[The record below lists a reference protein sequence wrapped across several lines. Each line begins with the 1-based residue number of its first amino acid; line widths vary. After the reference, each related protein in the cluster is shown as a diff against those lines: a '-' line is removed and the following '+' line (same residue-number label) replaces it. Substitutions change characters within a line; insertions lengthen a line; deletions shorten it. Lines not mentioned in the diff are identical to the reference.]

1 MPKRNEKPSNHESST
16 DTIIGALDV
25 VANLL
30 DAQDDFNAS
39 LYAQAVREAAQ
50 RLDKLENKLS
60 ELRECVDALEK

>member
-1 MPKRNEKPSNHESST
+1 MAARNEKPSNYESPT
-16 DTIIGALDV
+16 DTIILALDV

-50 RLDKLENKLS
+50 RLDKLENELS
-60 ELRECVDALEK
+60 ELRGEQ

>member
-1 MPKRNEKPSNHESST
+1 MTPRNEKPSNYESST

-30 DAQDDFNAS
+30 DAQDDFNAN

-50 RLDKLENKLS
+50 RLDKLENELS
-60 ELRECVDALEK
+60 ELRGEQ

>member
-1 MPKRNEKPSNHESST
+1 MTARNEKPSPHESPT
-16 DTIIGALDV
+16 DTLIVALDV

-50 RLDKLENKLS
+50 RLDKLENELS
-60 ELRECVDALEK
+60 ALRGEQ